1 MKTYI
6 ADTHSLLWY
15 FARPERLGNHARL
28 VFDEVAHGTAN
39 LIVPAIVIA
48 ELIFT
53 VENKPVR
60 ANIDEILQALLSSP
74 NVTLLDLTVKTT
86 MRLQTLTAIPEMHD
100 RLIVADAIE
109 HQVILITYDK
119 AITDSGLVE
128 IVW

>member
-6 ADTHSLLWY
+6 ADTHTLLWY
-15 FARPERLGNHARL
+15 FVRPDRLGNHARL
-28 VFDEVAHGTAN
+28 ALDEVANGNAN
-39 LIVPAIVIA
+39 LLVPAIVIA

-60 ANIDEILQALLSSP
+60 ANIDKILQGLVSGP
-74 NVTLLDLTVKTT
+74 NITLLDLTVKTT

-109 HQVILITYDK
+109 HQATLITYDK
-119 AITDSGLVE
+119 EITASGLVT

>member
-15 FARPERLGNHARL
+15 FARPDRLGNQARL
-28 VFDEVAHGTAN
+28 VFDEVANGTAN
-39 LIVPAIVIA
+39 LFIPAIVVA

-53 VENKPVR
+53 VENKPIQ
-60 ANIDEILQALLSSP
+60 ANIDEILQGLVSSP
-74 NVTLLDLTVKTT
+74 NITLLDLTVKTT

-109 HQVILITYDK
+109 HQATLVTYDK
-119 AITDSGLVE
+119 AITNSELVTV
-128 IVW
+128 VW